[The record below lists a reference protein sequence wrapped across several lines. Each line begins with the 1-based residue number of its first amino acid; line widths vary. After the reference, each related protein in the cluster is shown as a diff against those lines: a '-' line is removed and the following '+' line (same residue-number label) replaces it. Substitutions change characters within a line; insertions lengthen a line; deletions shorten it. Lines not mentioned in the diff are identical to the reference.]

1 MRYKILTVDDSKT
14 VRIIVKKAFKSFDC
28 DILEAANGVEGLAV
42 AAKEAPDVC
51 LLDITMPVMDGVEM
65 LTKLKS
71 DPLLKSIPVVM
82 LTAEGGREHVLKIA
96 KIGVRDYI
104 VKPFKEELLV
114 EKVMRIIDIKPLSEA
129 NQRMKTIFDPADIL
143 VVEDKPAIIQQIQEG
158 LKHTPWRVHGVSTTG
173 EAIDFCGRTTPDL
186 VMSSLSLPEDGG
198 FTLFRML
205 RTNIKTKFT
214 PVFALVVKTETAA
227 QQQAL
232 QVGFSAIIT
241 KPIEYSELEMRIAKA
256 MNLDT
261 SLRYYSIEENT
272 LVFRLPELMTPVTIN
287 EVIGYM
293 KGKVSGAV
301 DTGVCRSIVDI
312 SKLKTLDM
320 PIIKLLFQYMQS
332 CSEVSIQYVLVGN
345 AAVIKECKGFE
356 DTKNWVFFDSLEQA
370 KAGFKGDAAPA
381 APDAPAA
388 PAAAPAAG

>member
-14 VRIIVKKAFKSFDC
+14 VRIIVKKAFKGYDC
-28 DILEAANGVEGLAV
+28 DILEAANGVEGLAL
-42 AAKEAPDVC
+42 AAKDPPDVV

-65 LTKLKS
+65 LTKLKA
-71 DPLLKSIPVVM
+71 DPVLKGIPVVM

-129 NQRMKTIFDPADIL
+129 NQRSKTIFDSAEIL
-143 VVEDKPAIIQQIQEG
+143 VVEDKPAIVMQIQDG

-173 EAIDFCGRTTPDL
+173 EAIDFCGRTIPDL
-186 VMSSLSLPEDGG
+186 VLSSLSLPEDGG

-241 KPIEYSELEMRIAKA
+241 KPIEFSELESRMAKA

-261 SLRYYSIEENT
+261 SLRYYALEEGT
-272 LVFRLPELMTPVTIN
+272 LVLRLPETIGAVTIA
-287 EVIGYM
+287 EVTGYM
-293 KGKVSGAV
+293 KVKVSSAV
-301 DTGVCRSIVDI
+301 DTGVARAIIDV
-312 SKLKTLDM
+312 SKLKALDM
-320 PIIKLLFQYMQS
+320 PVIKLLFHFMQT
-332 CSEVSIQYVLVGN
+332 CAEVSIQYILVGN
-345 AAVIKECKGFE
+345 AIVAKECKGFE
-356 DTKNWVFFDSLEQA
+356 DTKNWTFFDSVEQA
-370 KAGFKGDAAPA
+370 KASYKAEPA
-381 APDAPAA
+381 Q
-388 PAAAPAAG
+388 AAAPAA